1 MITKPIVFKSE
12 SSFSDLRGT
21 YFPLYSH
28 SLSQKA
34 SVPSEIDFVQD
45 SICVNHSNVFRG
57 FHGDNHTYKLIS
69 PVKGDFILYY
79 FDYNSYISSSSIE
92 VSCLAVS
99 GKNNLS
105 ILLPPS
111 YANAYLS
118 LSHDSIYYYKQS
130 TEYGA
135 HQQYTVPVSD
145 SKLKINLPLPIDQLI
160 LSKRDSA

>member
-69 PVKGDFILYY
+69 PVKGDFILII
-79 FDYNSYISSSSIE
+79 DYNSYLIFIE

-99 GKNNLS
+99 GENNLS
-105 ILLPPS
+105 ITP
-111 YANAYLS
+111 A
-118 LSHDSIYYYKQS
+118 
-130 TEYGA
+130 
-135 HQQYTVPVSD
+135 
-145 SKLKINLPLPIDQLI
+145 I
-160 LSKRDSA
+160 LR